1 MDLSK
6 YIPALEAILFAGG
19 EPVPAAR
26 IAAALELSEQ
36 NVEKTAVLLEQKLSS
51 KDSGIELLK
60 LSDGYQLATKKQF
73 EEPIRTV
80 FELRR
85 STPLSSAAF
94 EVLAV
99 VAYNQPVTKAYV
111 EQVRGVDCSGVMS
124 SLVLKGLIEE
134 CGRLDLPGRPIL
146 YGTTDTFLRCFGLS
160 DLSELPA
167 LPEEEAAKGFE
178 NTSAKTTVEEPTLED
193 FASDRTHSDGTDK
206 PSKGTNTTAEGNGN
220 GNPANGST
228 AADNITADNTDNNS
242 TAADDT
248 PSDN

>member
-19 EPVPAAR
+19 EPVPASR

-51 KDSGIELLK
+51 PDSGIELLK

-99 VAYNQPVTKAYV
+99 VAYNQPVTKGYV

-146 YGTTDTFLRCFGLS
+146 YGTTDAFLRCFGLS
-160 DLSELPA
+160 ELSELPA
-167 LPEEEAAKGFE
+167 LPEEEAAKSFE

-193 FASDRTHSDGTDK
+193 FAGDRTATENVDATDIASDGTD
-206 PSKGTNTTAEGNGN
+206 N
-220 GNPANGST
+220 GNPA
-228 AADNITADNTDNNS
+228 D
-242 TAADDT
+242 
-248 PSDN
+248 

>member
-178 NTSAKTTVEEPTLED
+178 NTGAKTTVEEPTLED

-206 PSKGTNTTAEGNGN
+206 PSKGTNTTAEGNDN
-220 GNPANGST
+220 SNPANDST
-228 AADNITADNTDNNS
+228 AADNIDNNS
-242 TAADDT
+242 TAADDI

>member
-111 EQVRGVDCSGVMS
+111 EQVRGVDSSSSVSG
-124 SLVLKGLIEE
+124 LLEKGLIEE
-134 CGRLDLPGRPIL
+134 AGRLDLPGRPVSFR
-146 YGTTDTFLRCFGLS
+146 TTDTFLRVFGLS
-160 DLSELPA
+160 SLADLPPVHGAEAKNDTASKESE
-167 LPEEEAAKGFE
+167 G
-178 NTSAKTTVEEPTLED
+178 
-193 FASDRTHSDGTDK
+193 
-206 PSKGTNTTAEGNGN
+206 
-220 GNPANGST
+220 
-228 AADNITADNTDNNS
+228 
-242 TAADDT
+242 
-248 PSDN
+248 

>member
-178 NTSAKTTVEEPTLED
+178 NTSSKTTVEEPTLED
-193 FASDRTHSDGTDK
+193 FASDRTHPDGADK
-206 PSKGTNTTAEGNGN
+206 PSKGTNTTAEGNDN

>member
-193 FASDRTHSDGTDK
+193 FASDRTHSDSADK
-206 PSKGTNTTAEGNGN
+206 PSKGTNTTAEGIDN

-228 AADNITADNTDNNS
+228 AADNITADGADNNS

>member
-19 EPVPAAR
+19 EPVPASR

-193 FASDRTHSDGTDK
+193 FASDRTDSDGADN
-206 PSKGTNTTAEGNGN
+206 PAKGTDNDSSANNTA
-220 GNPANGST
+220 
-228 AADNITADNTDNNS
+228 TDNSPTIDDS
-242 TAADDT
+242 TDDDNPADDT